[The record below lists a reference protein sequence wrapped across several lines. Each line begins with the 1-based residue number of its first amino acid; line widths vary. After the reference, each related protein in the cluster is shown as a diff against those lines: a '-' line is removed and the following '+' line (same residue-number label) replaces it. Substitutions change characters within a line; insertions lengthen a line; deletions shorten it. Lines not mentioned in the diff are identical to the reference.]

1 MKSDPDIGLVQK
13 AKKGNRAA
21 FGELA
26 NRYYEMVY
34 VLAYGVVN
42 NREVARDVT
51 QDVFIKVYERL
62 HKFDEKSKFKTWLY
76 RVSVNAAIDQHRK
89 KKPVQSIDVT
99 DAAEESD
106 RAPVVMTDTAP
117 SPRDQAHQEELKA
130 RMKEAL
136 SKLSEDHRAILILR
150 EWQGLSYQEIAESLE
165 IDHGTVMS
173 RLFYARK
180 KLGEVLTAQNMN
192 DNSG

>member
-21 FGELA
+21 FGELV